1 MLRKINKFN
10 FRFNFFAL
18 MVVNLYAVESIRQM
32 PVRLGIFIL
41 FVLTVLFLFG
51 VVISGFITKERFRR
65 GVLVQAF
72 YRSNYAIIGISVAA
86 ALVGDAGS
94 QMASFLQL
102 PTVLFYNFMG
112 VLVLSVYSDYEA
124 QFRYYGEGPLAEIRE
139 TTSGDAD
146 TMASGPG
153 TSDTHAAKRS
163 AKCENTAQ
171 KKSPG
176 VDLGMIIKRIMTNP
190 LIQGLMAGSVILL
203 LREVIPHGAN
213 GELVFSLRGD
223 LPWLYSAIQSL
234 SKMATPLAL
243 VVLGGQLEMQEIG
256 GYKKELAA
264 GILLRLIIAPAIG
277 FALLAAAIHTGFL
290 SVGPV
295 ETAVLVAVFASPQ
308 AVSSIVMSTEMGGD
322 GHLAGQIVV
331 WSSIFGMVSLFFI
344 ILFLRMCGI
353 L

>member
-1 MLRKINKFN
+1 MARRTGFLEPVMLWKINKFN

-65 GVLVQAF
+65 CVLVQAC
-72 YRSNYAIIGISVAA
+72 YRSNYAIIGIPVAA
-86 ALVGDAGS
+86 ALV
-94 QMASFLQL
+94 
-102 PTVLFYNFMG
+102 
-112 VLVLSVYSDYEA
+112 
-124 QFRYYGEGPLAEIRE
+124 
-139 TTSGDAD
+139 GDAD

-171 KKSPG
+171 KKSPR
-176 VDLGMIIKRIMTNP
+176 VDLGMIIKKIMTNP
-190 LIQGLMAGSVILL
+190 LIQGLIVGSVILL
-203 LREVIPHGAN
+203 FREVIPRGAD

-223 LPWLYSAIQSL
+223 LPWLYSALQSL

-264 GILLRLIIAPAIG
+264 GILLRLIIAPVIS

-344 ILFLRMCGI
+344 IFFLRMCGI